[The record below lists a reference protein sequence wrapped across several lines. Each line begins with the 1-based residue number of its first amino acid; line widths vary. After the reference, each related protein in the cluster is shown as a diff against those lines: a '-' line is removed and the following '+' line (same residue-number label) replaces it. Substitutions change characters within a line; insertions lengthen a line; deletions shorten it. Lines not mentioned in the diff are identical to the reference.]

1 MTTRAQIVLLSFLG
15 LLIAV
20 VSVVTITRNAATGAG
35 SDAAVEVTVQGQ
47 GWNGWEEDQ
56 PPPDSPVTKTM
67 KAGDELSTGPSSLD
81 VTITVHSISE
91 SQVVLTTD
99 TPMAQ
104 RSKSGTGWNYN
115 DLHSTFTIA
124 YGEQLHITQPS
135 YDAGLHFTITIEK
148 HD

>member
-1 MTTRAQIVLLSFLG
+1 MLLSCLG

-20 VSVVTITRNAATGAG
+20 VSVVVTLSRTATTGAG

-56 PPPDSPVTKTM
+56 PPPDSPVTKVM
-67 KAGDELSTGPSSLD
+67 KVGDELVTGPSSLD

-91 SQVVLTTD
+91 SHVALTTD
-99 TPMAQ
+99 APMAR
-104 RSKSGTGWNYN
+104 RSTTGTGWDYN

-135 YDAGLHFTITIEK
+135 YDAGLQFTITVEK
-148 HD
+148 YD